1 MSMFSRSVVV
11 LLIVLLG
18 IFSFTLLCV
27 PAELP
32 PAPGPQVINSSMT
45 ISYGETWE
53 EAQVHSG
60 NESYYATIREWIENN
75 TDDFRTVAEMYYSA
89 QYGTGTPV
97 YGMQLGWAVTLLVP
111 SGTTIAE
118 IDRIYG
124 WMNQS
129 MAKAGLYNVAVQ
141 FKGSDLRIGPG
152 PVVTRTVPKNTAV
165 KTYGDTWEE
174 IWEREG
180 KEYNYTRLWNW
191 YEENRYAGDVW
202 EKANAYY
209 GSAADNPINRIEY
222 DWTITILTDPL
233 SAAEMDRIYGWV
245 NESMEAAGL
254 RGIPVQFRYGGVF
267 TVSGLTLASEKD
279 SVIHGPPQPNYLRS
293 VLLILCIAGVAVLG
307 FSRVRELPQDPASRP
322 QRIANFI
329 AEHPGCSQKE
339 IRDATGFSRGSILY
353 HLKRLEQK
361 KIVRQSAYVGSI
373 RYFPRKNPD
382 SALERTLRT
391 VLTQERPAQILS
403 EIANSPGIGKK
414 ELAKRIGITETT
426 LVWHLE
432 RLHDAG
438 IIDRY
443 DEGCTLSSAAAE
455 VWSRPDA

>member
-1 MSMFSRSVVV
+1 MSSKPAAV

-18 IFSFTLLCV
+18 TFAFVLLCV

-32 PAPGPQVINSSMT
+32 QAPAPQAINSSIP

-60 NESYYATIREWIENN
+60 NESYYAQIREWMENN
-75 TDDFRTVAEMYYSA
+75 ADDFRTVAEMYYSA
-89 QYGTGTPV
+89 QHGTGSPV
-97 YGMQLGWAVTLLVP
+97 YGIQLGRAVTVLVP

-124 WMNQS
+124 WMNES

-141 FKGSDLRIGPG
+141 FRGSDLIIRPE
-152 PVVTRTVPKNTAV
+152 PVVTRTPEQAV

-180 KEYNYTRLWNW
+180 EEYNYTRLWNW

-222 DWTITILTDPL
+222 GWTITILTDPL
-233 SAAEMDRIYGWV
+233 SVTEMDRIYGWV

-267 TVSGLTLASEKD
+267 TVSGLTLTAEKD

-293 VLLILCIAGVAVLG
+293 VLLILCIAGVATLG
-307 FSRVRELPQDPASRP
+307 FSRMLELPEDPASRP
-322 QRIANFI
+322 QRIAAFI

-339 IRDATGFSRGSILY
+339 IADATGFSRGSILY

-361 KIVRQSAYVGSI
+361 KIVRQAAYVGSI
-373 RYFPRKNPD
+373 RYFPKKDDD
-382 SALERTLRT
+382 SVMERTLRT
-391 VLTQERPAQILS
+391 VLAQEKPARVIR
-403 EIANSPGIGKK
+403 EITKSPGIGRK

-443 DEGCTLSSAAAE
+443 DEGCTLSSEAAA
-455 VWSRPDA
+455 VWELLDT